1 MHVTLWKTVT
11 LRLHQQ
17 HVMPLAAWEK
27 QLAPALSNLHFLVC
41 QSTSRTGH
49 SLFLG
54 FPRRSRFMM
63 TPAVSHPGNFSQSY
77 ENDVPDWLHAGAD
90 ALLGLTTCNKDDALV
105 VPVVIKE
112 GTTLHKVVRMTF

>member
-1 MHVTLWKTVT
+1 MHVTLWKTLT

-27 QLAPALSNLHFLVC
+27 QLAPVLSNLHSLVC
-41 QSTSRTGH
+41 RSTGRTGY

-63 TPAVSHPGNFSQSY
+63 NPAVSPPGNSSQSY

-90 ALLGLTTCNKDDALV
+90 SLLGLATCNKDEALV
-105 VPVVIKE
+105 VPVVIQE